1 LEEIIGATSVS
12 GATVAAV
19 IWYIKSRIMK
29 YEKKLSN
36 LNRELKESTLDNK
49 VQSEQIKHMKEEI
62 KELRYILFKNQ

>member
-1 LEEIIGATSVS
+1 MEEIIGATSVS
-12 GATVAAV
+12 GETIEEV